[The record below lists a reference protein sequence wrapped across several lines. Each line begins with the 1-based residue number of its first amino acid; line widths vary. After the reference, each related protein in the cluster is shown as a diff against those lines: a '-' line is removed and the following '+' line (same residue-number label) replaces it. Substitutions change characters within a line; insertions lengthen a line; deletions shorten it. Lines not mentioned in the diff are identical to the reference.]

1 MKEWMSGLLAQAAA
15 GLVLLASAY
24 VVHAEPVADPL
35 QRAAAPAVQPARQV
49 MLGLAQAGKRTVAVG
64 ERGLILLSDDDG
76 RNWRQAPSPVAV
88 TLTAVSFPSPRQGWA
103 VGHSGVVLHT
113 EDGGE
118 HWKRQLDGHGVIALL
133 KQAAAIAPGDTAL
146 AALAAQF
153 EADGADKPLLD
164 VHFSDAGKGWAVGA
178 YGLLLRTADGGRNW
192 QPLMQR
198 LDNPKGLHLYA
209 LAVQGDTVWVAGEQ
223 GLLAR
228 SGDGG
233 QHFERIQA
241 PYRGTFFTLSPL
253 DDGGVLLGGLK
264 GTAYRVS
271 AAGDR
276 FDPVTGLQAVSLSAT
291 VTLRD
296 GRHVY
301 ANQAGQLQIG
311 SGLGAARLA
320 RRAGGVPLNALL
332 QTPDGALLAAGARG
346 IERIAL
352 QGGVQ

>member
-35 QRAAAPAVQPARQV
+35 QRPAAPAVQPARQV
-49 MLGLAQAGKRTVAVG
+49 MLGLAQAGKRAVAVG

-76 RNWRQAPSPVAV
+76 RHWRQAASPVSV

-118 HWKRQLDGHGVIALL
+118 HWKRQLDGHAIIALL
-133 KQAAAIAPGDTAL
+133 KQAADAAPVD
-146 AALAAQF
+146 AALAAVAAQF
-153 EADGADKPLLD
+153 AADGADKPLLD
-164 VHFSDAGKGWAVGA
+164 VQFSDGANGWVVGA
-178 YGLLLRTADGGRNW
+178 YGLLLRTTDGGRSW
-192 QPLMQR
+192 QPLMQC

-223 GLLAR
+223 GMLAR

-253 DDGGVLLGGLK
+253 ADGGVLLGGLK
-264 GTAYRVS
+264 GTALRVS

-276 FDPVTGLQAVSLSAT
+276 FEPVTGLQPVSLSAT
-291 VTLRD
+291 LTLRD

-301 ANQAGQLQIG
+301 ANQAGQLYIG
-311 SGLGAARLA
+311 AGLGAARLA
-320 RRAGGVPLNALL
+320 QRGASLPLSALL
-332 QTPDGALLAAGARG
+332 QTPDGALLAAGAHGVDRVV
-346 IERIAL
+346 L
-352 QGGVQ
+352 QGDPQ